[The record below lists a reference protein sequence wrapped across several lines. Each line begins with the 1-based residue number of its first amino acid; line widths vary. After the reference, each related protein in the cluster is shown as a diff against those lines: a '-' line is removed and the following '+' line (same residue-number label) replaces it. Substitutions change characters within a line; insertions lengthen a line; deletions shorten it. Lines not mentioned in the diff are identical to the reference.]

1 MSNRILETVE
11 HDDLL
16 PIKVIHFVKR
26 SNIPAEIVM
35 PHWHRDIE
43 LDYMVRGNTI
53 MKIHGREQIVK
64 AGEILLINST
74 DVHSSYRVAEDDE
87 KESLSL
93 LFDIDLLEKYC
104 PGISRVRF
112 CEHFSKEQRKDLI
125 TVLDKILCLE
135 KEEKSRNCHKLS
147 SRCLKTTELSLHI
160 IAYLLEHCIEEYPI
174 APSLGQRKLQNV
186 AKAIEYVNS
195 NFRNEITLAETAAY
209 CGVDPAYLSR
219 IFHSLTGER
228 FHNYVQIR
236 RLDNAYQLLVNGDC
250 TVTTATYESGFP
262 NLKSFIET
270 FKMYYK
276 VTPGQYFKEK

>member
-1 MSNRILETVE
+1 MANRILENVE
-11 HDDLL
+11 HDDIL
-16 PIKVIHFVKR
+16 PIKIIHFVKK

-43 LDYMVRGNTI
+43 LDYMVHGNTI
-53 MKIHGREQIVK
+53 MKVHGAEQIVR
-64 AGEILLINST
+64 AGEVILINST
-74 DVHSSYRVAEDDE
+74 DMHSSYRVAEDDE

-112 CEHFSKEQRKDLI
+112 CEHFSKGQQDYLAGI
-125 TVLDKILCLE
+125 LDQIIQLE
-135 KEEKSRNCHKLS
+135 SMEAVRNSPLLS
-147 SRCLKTTELSLHI
+147 SKVLHTTELSIHI
-160 IAYLLEHCIEEYPI
+160 ITYLLENCIEEYP
-174 APSLGQRKLQNV
+174 ATPSLGQRKLQNV

-209 CGVDPAYLSR
+209 CGVDSAYLSR
-219 IFHSLTGER
+219 TFHSLTGER

-236 RLDNAYQLLVNGDC
+236 RLDNAYQRMVEGDC
-250 TVTTATYESGFP
+250 SVTAAAYESGFP

-270 FKMYYK
+270 FKTYYK
-276 VTPGQYFKEK
+276 ATPGQYFREK